1 MIWKAGKYAGL
12 ITLILVVSSGFASEE
27 ATQTAMSAQPA
38 AGIERAISQVYPAL
52 VQIHVVVPDYGTG
65 RAQKFEAAGSGVII
79 SPDGYVV
86 TNHHVAGRAAAIR
99 CVLTSRQELDATL
112 IGTDVLTDIAV
123 LKLDL
128 SGFPNLQGKLPYAK
142 FASQDS
148 LKLGD
153 VVFAMGCPLALSQ
166 SVTKGI
172 VANKEMVLSRRFT
185 GSMILDGEDVGLLV
199 KWIAH
204 DAQILPGN
212 SGGPLVNADGL
223 IVGINEINLGGSG
236 GGLGGAIPGELAQT
250 VAQELIAKGRVAR
263 SWIGVEF
270 QPLLK
275 SGAIRNGVLV
285 SGVIPDSPAQ
295 KSGLKAGDI
304 VEAIDGKPVHAEFRE
319 ELPPLNRVILSVPVG
334 STLQIKYL
342 RDGKEATASVTTR
355 LREEAASKEG
365 EAQQWG
371 LVVQNVT
378 SLDSKEMHLPDTKGV
393 VVSSVRSGG
402 PADQGVPPLQP
413 GDVILSIANQ
423 PVVDRDSFFALTTT
437 ITQDKTKP
445 VSTLVSVR
453 RNSLNLLSVVE
464 VGIRAPQNPTPE
476 ARKAWL
482 PVETQVL
489 SPKLAA
495 ALGLQGKKGVRIT
508 NVFSQLTPSDFQTGD
523 VVTNID
529 GAPIEASEPQD
540 TTVFDSMIRAYRIG
554 SKPQF
559 TVIRDGKTL
568 EISQVLTEQPK
579 PDREMMVYQNV
590 PLEFRARDLSYDDRA
605 DQSLAPADD
614 GAMVIQVE
622 RGGWAGIGGL
632 QEGDLIQEVNQA
644 SVRSA
649 ADLQRLLDKAS
660 EQKSKFIVLLVKR
673 GIHTMF
679 LELQPVWQEEP
690 RGEN

>member
-1 MIWKAGKYAGL
+1 MIWKTRFCIGL
-12 ITLILVVSSGFASEE
+12 TALTLLVSSGFTAS
-27 ATQTAMSAQPA
+27 QTAPGGSDA
-38 AGIERAISQVYPAL
+38 AGIERAISLVYPAL
-52 VQIHVVVPDYGTG
+52 VQIHVVVADYGTG
-65 RAQKFEAAGSGVII
+65 RAQKYEAAGSGVII

-128 SGFPNLQGKLPYAK
+128 SSFPDLQGKLAYAK
-142 FASQDS
+142 FGSTDL
-148 LKLGD
+148 LKIGD
-153 VVFAMGCPLALSQ
+153 VIFAMGCPLALSQ

-172 VANKEMVLSRRFT
+172 VANKEMMLSRRFT

-212 SGGPLVNADGL
+212 SGGPLVNTQGL
-223 IVGINEINLGGSG
+223 IVGINEINVGGGSG
-236 GGLGGAIPGELAQT
+236 GGLGGAIPSELAQT
-250 VAQELIAKGRVAR
+250 VAQELIEKGRVAR

-275 SGAIRNGVLV
+275 GSTIRNGVLV

-304 VEAIDGKPVHAEFRE
+304 VDSIDGKPVHVEFRE
-319 ELPPLNRVILSVPVG
+319 ELPPLNRIILSRPVG

-342 RDGKEATASVTTR
+342 RQGKEATASVTTR
-355 LREEAASKEG
+355 LREEAAPKEG

-371 LVVQNVT
+371 LVVQNLT
-378 SLDSKEMHLPDTKGV
+378 NLASKEMHLGDTKGV
-393 VVSSVRSGG
+393 VISSVRSGG
-402 PADQGVPPLQP
+402 PADQGTPPLQA
-413 GDVILSIANQ
+413 GDIILSIANE
-423 PVVDRDSFFALTTT
+423 PIVDRDSFFR
-437 ITQDKTKP
+437 ITSQITRDKTAS
-445 VSTLVSVR
+445 VATLVSIR
-453 RNSLNLLSVVE
+453 RNAESVLSVVE
-464 VGIRAPQNPTPE
+464 VGIRTPQSPTPE

-495 ALGLQGKKGVRIT
+495 ALGVQGKKGVRIT
-508 NVFSQLTPSDFQTGD
+508 NVFSELTPSGFQAGD
-523 VVTNID
+523 IVTHID
-529 GAPIEASEPQD
+529 GLQVEASEPQD
-540 TTVFDSMIRAYRIG
+540 TTVFEAMLRAYRIG

-579 PDREMMVYQNV
+579 PDREMLVYQNV
-590 PLEFRARDLSYDDRA
+590 PLEFRARDVSYDDRT
-605 DQSLAPADD
+605 DHSLDPADA
-614 GAMVIQVE
+614 GAIVTQVE

-632 QEGDLIQEVNQA
+632 MEGDLIKEVNHHP
-644 SVRSA
+644 VRSA
-649 ADLQRLLDKAS
+649 TDLQQLLGGAYD
-660 EQKSKFIVLLVKR
+660 QRSKFVVLLVKR
-673 GIHTMF
+673 GIHTQF
-679 LELQPVWQEEP
+679 LELQPVWQEGTA
-690 RGEN
+690 R